1 MKKRILAALLAVA
14 MLACS
19 LAACSTFS
27 TVSLEKETLYFLFRT
42 METVAWETPALFATS
57 EEVAFFLD
65 KVMPPFP
72 MIFCQN
78 SNLKAPHAPQE
89 HVKESLRQY
98 IPNHRPPEHRWRSSS
113 P

>member
-1 MKKRILAALLAVA
+1 MENKLSKINDCYRETLKLNNNYYDFLIN
-14 MLACS
+14 S
-19 LAACSTFS
+19 K
-27 TVSLEKETLYFLFRT
+27 KETLYFLFRT

-98 IPNHRPPEHRWRSSS
+98 IPDLLLPELRLRSC
-113 P
+113 

>member
-1 MKKRILAALLAVA
+1 
-14 MLACS
+14 
-19 LAACSTFS
+19 
-27 TVSLEKETLYFLFRT
+27 

-98 IPNHRPPEHRWRSSS
+98 IPDLLLPELRLQSC
-113 P
+113 